1 MLNLTNFLTGD
12 ELSAT
17 LFIISTPIGN
27 LGDLS
32 DRAKRSLAD
41 ADLLLVEDTRVTQ
54 KLLHYLGIYLSP
66 SKRMVSCHKFNEQ
79 SRIDLLKEAFEQ
91 GLNVALVSDGGTPLI
106 SDPGSRI
113 VSEAVAL
120 GFTITPIPGPT
131 ALIHALVG
139 SGLPCDKFVFEGFLP
154 DKESHMK
161 KRLTQLA
168 SDERTLVFYVPPHGI
183 KKTIACMNEVLGDRR
198 VCLARELTKF
208 FEQFIRSTLSKVTDE
223 LNEENLKGEFTVVVA
238 GCDASREEQVSQEVL
253 EQFILDQLEAG
264 VKVKEIAAECAKA
277 YGIRKSDAY
286 ALAVSMSKQGGAG
299 S

>member
-1 MLNLTNFLTGD
+1 MLNLTNFLAGD

-32 DRAKRSLAD
+32 DRAKRSLRD

-54 KLLHYLGIYLSP
+54 KLLHHLGIHLSP
-66 SKRMVSCHKFNEQ
+66 GKRMVSCHKFNEQ
-79 SRIDLLKEAFEQ
+79 SRIELLREAFEQ
-91 GLNVALVSDGGTPLI
+91 GLDVALVSDGGTPLI

-113 VSEAVAL
+113 VAEAVAL
-120 GFTITPIPGPT
+120 GFTITPVPGPT

-161 KRLTQLA
+161 KRLLELA
-168 SDERTLVFYVPPHGI
+168 GDERTLVFYVAPHGI
-183 KKTIACMNEVLGDRR
+183 KKTIATMNEILGDRR

-208 FEQFIRSTLSKVTDE
+208 FEQFIRSTLSKVADE
-223 LNEENLKGEFTVVVA
+223 LNQENLKGEFTVVVA
-238 GCDASREEQVSQEVL
+238 GCDPKEQEQVSQEAL
-253 EQFILDQLEAG
+253 EQFICDQLEAG
-264 VKVKEIAAECAKA
+264 VQVKEIAKECAKA

-286 ALAVSMSKQGGAG
+286 ALAVSVSKRRQEG

>member
-1 MLNLTNFLTGD
+1 
-12 ELSAT
+12 
-17 LFIISTPIGN
+17 
-27 LGDLS
+27 
-32 DRAKRSLAD
+32 
-41 ADLLLVEDTRVTQ
+41 
-54 KLLHYLGIYLSP
+54 
-66 SKRMVSCHKFNEQ
+66 MVSCHKFNEQ
-79 SRIDLLKEAFEQ
+79 SRIELLREAFEQ

-113 VSEAVAL
+113 VAEAVAL

-161 KRLTQLA
+161 KRLMQLA

-183 KKTIACMNEVLGDRR
+183 KKTIAVMFEVLGDRR

-208 FEQFIRSTLSKVTDE
+208 FEQFIRSTLSKVADE

-238 GCDASREEQVSQEVL
+238 GGDPKEEKQVSQEVL
-253 EQFILDQLEAG
+253 EQFVLNQLEAG
-264 VKVKEIAAECAKA
+264 AKVKEIAAQCAKA
-277 YGIRKSDAY
+277 YGVRKSDAY
-286 ALAVSMSKQGGAG
+286 ALAVKMSKPDAEG